1 MLEPS
6 SVTRLCYLSIVQVQ
20 DKTHLLLKNSIK
32 GVVVNV
38 SLNKLL
44 DN

>member
-6 SVTRLCYLSIVQVQ
+6 SITRLCYLSVVQVR

-32 GVVVNV
+32 GVVVDV
-38 SLNKLL
+38 SSNELL
-44 DN
+44 DD